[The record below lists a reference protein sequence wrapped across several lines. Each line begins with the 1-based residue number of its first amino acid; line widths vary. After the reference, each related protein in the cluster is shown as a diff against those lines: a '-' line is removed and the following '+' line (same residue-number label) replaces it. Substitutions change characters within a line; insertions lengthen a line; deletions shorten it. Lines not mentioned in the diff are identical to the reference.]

1 MFSYIKNL
9 IRSFSYAF
17 FGIFRAF
24 LSERNFQIMVF
35 LVIVSSIL
43 VYIFEFEFWKIL
55 ILLMAGAV
63 MLIVE
68 LVNSAIEKFL
78 DLISK
83 YHNDNI
89 KYIKDV
95 MAGAALLASL
105 LWLMVFLLI
114 IFY

>member
-1 MFSYIKNL
+1 MFFHIKKL
-9 IRSFSYAF
+9 IKSFSCAF
-17 FGIFRAF
+17 SGIFRAF
-24 LSERNFQIMVF
+24 LSEYNFRIMVF
-35 LVIVSSIL
+35 LVFLSAII
-43 VYIFEFEFWKIL
+43 VYIFEFEFWKII

-83 YHNDNI
+83 HHNDDI

-95 MAGAALLASL
+95 MAGAALVASL
-105 LWLMVFLLI
+105 LWLLVFLLI